1 MLSHD
6 EEFVPVG
13 EKTGIHYKDNFDHYL
28 SLLFKGNNWAINVI
42 TFYNRAVFGESQSEV
57 DQSTPSLADST
68 RTWEDEFLRELEED
82 PMSVSSHDG
91 VMTNNPAGTSSETPL
106 DDIASALTSISAT
119 SDVHAGLGQL
129 SLDGEYIPS
138 ASATLGQ
145 HGAPSSHRPM
155 PIAAVPVQPHTSSTP
170 TSAASAA
177 PTATDVTDQPEMVS
191 TPVEPE
197 PAKHATRKGGRATR
211 AKK

>member
-145 HGAPSSHRPM
+145 HGAPLSHRLM

-197 PAKHATRKGGRATR
+197 PAKRATRKGGRATR